1 MQSGAGAHGRPL
13 SILRTASP
21 AGERACDFGFYTT
34 QTGLVGKK
42 NAMSQSDSQRSKTI
56 LGGFV
61 PLIFLAV
68 VLSLAAPA
76 AGQTD
81 QQSVQQD
88 PVTAIDVALEPDAT
102 MLQHAEA
109 ANARLREVFPKG
121 YALDA
126 THRPHITMLQRY
138 IRTEDFDK
146 VYAAV
151 ASVLAGEKPAGWAL
165 KAFKFDYVVWD
176 KLGLTVML
184 VEPTDQLIQF
194 QQKLIDAV
202 APFTVATGTAA
213 AFFTTPND
221 PGINQPTMDYVA
233 RYVPDSSGKNF
244 IPHVTIG
251 VAPPDY
257 VKKLVAEPFD
267 AFTFSPEA
275 LSVYQLGNFGTA
287 RMKLKAWELSP

>member
-1 MQSGAGAHGRPL
+1 M
-13 SILRTASP
+13 
-21 AGERACDFGFYTT
+21 
-34 QTGLVGKK
+34 
-42 NAMSQSDSQRSKTI
+42 
-56 LGGFV
+56 LGGV
-61 PLIFLAV
+61 APHVSLAV
-68 VLSLAAPA
+68 LLCLATPVA
-76 AGQTD
+76 AQTD
-81 QQSVQQD
+81 QPRAQQN
-88 PVTAIDVALEPDAT
+88 PVTAIDVALEPDAA

-138 IRTEDFDK
+138 VRTEDLDK

-151 ASVLAGEKPAGWAL
+151 ADVLAGEKPAGWTL

-176 KLGLTVML
+176 RLGLTVML

-213 AFFTTPND
+213 AFFTTPEE
-221 PGINQPTMDYVA
+221 PGINQPTVDYVA

-244 IPHVTIG
+244 TPHVTIG

-257 VKKLVAEPFD
+257 VKTLVAEPFN

-287 RMKLKAWELSP
+287 RMKLKEWELNR